1 MIRLTWKTLIFLL
14 FSSWHS
20 LSLADST
27 AQTWFEQMQTALK
40 KTSYDMVFLKAQ
52 GQHAHPFRYR
62 HGFYKNHELAMSENL
77 NGPAIKTFQIDQ
89 LVVYSNIKQEMLSI
103 NSHYIPEVFPYGLFH
118 SWQRLNQAYTF
129 SMGGKSR
136 LAGRHAQA
144 FFITPKD
151 NKRYR
156 YQLYLDQ
163 DTKLP
168 LQFDI
173 VFNKQVLE
181 RFLVLQL
188 SKTSI
193 SMPLKSLL
201 SHTWPKA
208 TEVIPP
214 KSTNN
219 WQFKQLPVGF
229 KKISAD
235 SHLLAGKF
243 QPVHY
248 FLLDDGM
255 TKISV
260 YVAPKE
266 KPNLPAKISLRNS
279 INMINITRHSKEIVV
294 IGKAPDEFL
303 KKIGMMVQ
311 PIHSNHD
318 HVN

>member
-14 FSSWHS
+14 ISSWHP

-40 KTSYDMVFLKAQ
+40 KTSYDMVFLKTQAT
-52 GQHAHPFRYR
+52 HTLPFRYR
-62 HGFYKNHELAMSENL
+62 HGVYRNHELAVSENL
-77 NGPAIKTFQIDQ
+77 NGPAAQIFKIDQ
-89 LVVYSNIKQEMLSI
+89 LVVYSNIKQERLSI
-103 NSHYIPEVFPYGLFH
+103 HSHYIPEIFPHGFFH

-129 SMGGKSR
+129 SIGGKLR
-136 LAGRHAQA
+136 LAGRNAQA
-144 FFITPKD
+144 FSITPKD

-163 DTKLP
+163 KTKLP

-173 VFNKQVLE
+173 VFNKQILE
-181 RFLVLQL
+181 RFQVLQL
-188 SKTSI
+188 SKVKVSEQ
-193 SMPLKSLL
+193 LKSLL

-208 TEVIPP
+208 TQAMPS
-214 KSTNN
+214 KQTNQ
-219 WQFKQLPVGF
+219 WKFKQLPTGF
-229 KKISAD
+229 KQVSTD

-243 QPVHY
+243 QKVHY

-266 KPNLPAKISLRNS
+266 KPNLPANISLKNS
-279 INMINITRHSKEIVV
+279 INMINITLHNKEIVV

-311 PIHSNHD
+311 PLPPTND